1 MKASGNT
8 ETEFA
13 ARLRKIATAPRPL
26 VIRVEEAKG
35 APGFTA
41 DREGRPMSAPI
52 FPTRQEV
59 RDWLASLGYAQRGDD
74 PDAWG

>member
-1 MKASGNT
+1 VKASGNT

-41 DREGRPMSAPI
+41 DRGRASHVRAHLPYAAGSSRLAGVPGLR
-52 FPTRQEV
+52 PTR
-59 RDWLASLGYAQRGDD
+59 
-74 PDAWG
+74 